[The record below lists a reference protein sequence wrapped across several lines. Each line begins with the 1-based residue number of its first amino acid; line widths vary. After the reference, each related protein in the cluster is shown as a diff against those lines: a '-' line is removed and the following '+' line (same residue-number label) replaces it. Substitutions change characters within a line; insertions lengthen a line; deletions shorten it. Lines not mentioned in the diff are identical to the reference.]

1 MTLSKLNR
9 AIFEKDEF
17 LLSRSFVQY
26 LYPVYP
32 HPSPGSLRVV
42 KRLTLY
48 WHSYP
53 VEVTTAVKLL
63 TYSGAQVFCQGEK
76 TVVDFWLPLVTAS
89 LPPGYSIKLP
99 VSPSFLSNLLQQDYK
114 QCTWWRKTTR
124 GRVVNNRQI
133 LAGFGWKQNV
143 GIRGSH
149 TFPTPPL
156 SGETHMPLRDDFL
169 TFWAKVLKHVGN
181 CLQVSFCFNAKTFIK
196 ILL

>member
-1 MTLSKLNR
+1 MLAFLPGGSNNCSKTTDVQRCTGILSGWKNCC
-9 AIFEKDEF
+9 
-17 LLSRSFVQY
+17 
-26 LYPVYP
+26 
-32 HPSPGSLRVV
+32 
-42 KRLTLY
+42 
-48 WHSYP
+48 W
-53 VEVTTAVKLL
+53 LL
-63 TYSGAQVFCQGEK
+63 T
-76 TVVDFWLPLVTAS
+76 PLVTAS

-156 SGETHMPLRDDFL
+156 SGETHMPLRDGFL

>member
-1 MTLSKLNR
+1 MNLSKLNR
-9 AIFEKDEF
+9 AIFEMDEF

-89 LPPGYSIKLP
+89 LPPGYPIKLP

-124 GRVVNNRQI
+124 GCKQSPNPSRVW
-133 LAGFGWKQNV
+133 LGAKCGDK
-143 GIRGSH
+143 GIKHLSN
-149 TFPTPPL
+149 PTP
-156 SGETHMPLRDDFL
+156 EWRDAHAPQGRIPHFL
-169 TFWAKVLKHVGN
+169 G
-181 CLQVSFCFNAKTFIK
+181 
-196 ILL
+196 